1 VPVQGGGYVST
12 RRIELEIGRGDGPD
26 SFVVKVL
33 HSSGGRPQARL
44 ELDVGHILS
53 RRHELENTVLASTLR
68 VRRAVAPDEKALREV
83 GQQLFEALFSGP
95 VDGAYRASLGAAR
108 PEQERLQVALHITAP
123 ELAALPW
130 ETMFD
135 PVIGKYLCLDEPL
148 VRHVD
153 APFAP
158 EPLDVRPP
166 VRILGLVAAPK
177 GLPSLDVQAE
187 QENLNKALAGAVA
200 EGLVQLTW
208 APDASWRTIHGLLL
222 GQAWNILHF
231 VGHGDFDP
239 AGGEGRLALVGPN
252 EGPDFVQASRLA
264 DLLSEADPTPRLVVL
279 NSCAAGQS
287 GADDLFSGTAAA
299 LVHGGVSAV
308 AAMQFSVSDD
318 AAIAFARGFYTAIA
332 HGRQIDMAARSGRIE
347 ILGLNTLEWVTP
359 VLYARGGVGE
369 LFRLQGPPTEGIRG
383 IYAKAEAQLQA
394 KNDEAAIGLLKKLL
408 ARSPENSEEERL
420 LGQARRILWL
430 TETYVSAQRAEKSG
444 ALDSAIS
451 EYSRIVQ
458 ADSSYRDAQTRLA
471 ACQSRLAANRP
482 PAVRMPDSPAQ
493 VRLTRIHAPGTDVT
507 AVANALYRW
516 YESQGLEVI
525 AATTTEG
532 LTLQC
537 RTHDAWSRRLGMG
550 VALTVTL
557 RGEGDSLLV
566 EIGAAK
572 WLGKGTGTAFG
583 VGLATHGVGWVTIGV
598 GAWKQHQLPKQ
609 TLAFLRTA
617 AIAHRRATN

>member
-1 VPVQGGGYVST
+1 VGT
-12 RRIELEIGRGDGPD
+12 RGIELEIGRGDGPD

-53 RRHELENTVLASTLR
+53 RRNELENTVLASTLR

-95 VDGAYRASLGAAR
+95 IDGAYRASLGAAR

-135 PVIGKYLCLDEPL
+135 PVMGKYLCLDEPL

-177 GLPSLDVQAE
+177 GLLSLDVQAE
-187 QENLNKALAGAVA
+187 QENLNKALEGAVA
-200 EGLVQLTW
+200 EGLVELTW

-222 GQAWNILHF
+222 GQAWNVLHF

-239 AGGEGRLALVGPN
+239 AGGEGRLALVGPDG
-252 EGPDFVQASRLA
+252 GPDFVQASRLA
-264 DLLSEADPTPRLVVL
+264 DLLSEAEPTPRLVVL

-318 AAIAFARGFYTAIA
+318 AAISFARGFYTAIA
-332 HGRQIDMAARSGRIE
+332 HGRPIDMAARSGRIE

-369 LFRLQGPPTEGIRG
+369 LFRLQGPPTESLRG

-408 ARSPENSEEERL
+408 ARTPENTEEERL

-430 TETYVSAQRAEKSG
+430 TETYVSAQQAEKGG
-444 ALDSAIS
+444 ALDLAIS
-451 EYSRIVQ
+451 EYGRIVQ

-471 ACQSRLAANRP
+471 TCQGRAAANRPPAAGGP
-482 PAVRMPDSPAQ
+482 PAVRMPDPPPQ
-493 VRLTRIHAPGTDVT
+493 VKLTRIHAPGTDVT

-525 AATTTEG
+525 GTTTAEG

-537 RTHDAWSRRLGMG
+537 RTHEAWSRRLGMG

-566 EIGAAK
+566 EIGPAK
-572 WLGKGTGTAFG
+572 WLGKGAGTAFG
-583 VGLATHGVGWVTIGV
+583 VGLATHGVGWATIGV

-617 AIAHRRATN
+617 AIVHRRTTN